1 MKFFLFGQNRET
13 PMMERKMSPGF
24 LRRHLGVFLSVFVI
38 LLTFGGGYF
47 LGDWRAKHP
56 PAQKDG
62 KVINTEKRPDYL
74 SKDVNFDQFWQVW
87 NIVKT
92 KYVRQPISDVNMFY
106 GSVAGMVASLGD
118 PYSVFFEPQTAKEFS
133 NDLAG
138 TLEGIGAEIGIKNNT
153 ITIITPLADSPA
165 ESAGLK
171 PGDQIWAIDKT
182 DTAGMA
188 VDFAVKLIRGKAG
201 TKVTLTISRDGFD
214 KPKDFIITR
223 AQIIIKSVEWRMV
236 EGKNIAYL
244 RISQFSDKT
253 VAEFDKAVKSI
264 IAGQP
269 KGLILDLRGNPGG
282 YLDAAVEVA
291 GDWIKD
297 GVVVYEQFTDEIRDE
312 YRANGKAR
320 LLNIPTVVLVNGG
333 SASAAEILA
342 GALQDDGLAKLVGE
356 KTFGKGSVQDYETFK
371 DGSALKI
378 TIAEWLTPKERNINK
393 EGIAPDIE
401 VKLSEDDYTKGTD
414 PQLQRAIDML
424 K

>member
-24 LRRHLGVFLSVFVI
+24 LRRNLGVFLSI
-38 LLTFGGGYF
+38 LIIFITFGGGYF
-47 LGDWRAKHP
+47 FGDWRAKHP
-56 PAQKDG
+56 PTPKDG
-62 KVINTEKRPDYL
+62 KVTNTEERPDYL

-92 KYVRQPISDVNMFY
+92 KYVRQPISDVSMFY

-138 TLEGIGAEIGIKNNT
+138 TLEGIGAEIGIKQNV

-165 ESAGLK
+165 EAAGLK

-188 VDFAVKLIRGKAG
+188 VDYAVKLIRGKSG
-201 TKVTLTISRDGFD
+201 TKVTLTVMRDDFD
-214 KPKDFIITR
+214 KPKDFTITR
-223 AQIIIKSVEWRMV
+223 AQIVIKSVEWHMV

-253 VAEFDKAVKSI
+253 TAEFDKAVKNI
-264 IAGQP
+264 IGKQP

-297 GVVVYEQFTDEIRDE
+297 GVVVYEQFTDEIKDE

-320 LLNIPTVVLVNGG
+320 LLNIPTIVLVNGG

-342 GALQDDGLAKLVGE
+342 GALQDKALAKLVGE

-378 TIAEWLTPKERNINK
+378 TIAEWLTPNGRNINK

-401 VKLSEDDYTKGTD
+401 VKYTEEDYTKGVD
-414 PQLQRAIDML
+414 PQLDKAVELL